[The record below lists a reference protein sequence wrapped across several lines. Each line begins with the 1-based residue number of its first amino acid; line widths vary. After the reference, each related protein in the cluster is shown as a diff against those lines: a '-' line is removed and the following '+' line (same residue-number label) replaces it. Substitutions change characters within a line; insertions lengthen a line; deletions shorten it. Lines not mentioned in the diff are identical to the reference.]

1 MAVPLFSLQLR
12 HSIIPRLV
20 TIGKYDGSHYCVT
33 AATSENKILI
43 HSPHKPEKDISYL
56 NINQKITALLAGKA
70 IPNDEKDILV
80 VGTVGSVLAY
90 NVDLNSDLFY
100 KEIPDGV
107 AAISIGKLSSMKDPA
122 IIIGGNC
129 SIQAFD
135 YKGNEILW
143 TVTGD
148 NVRSIIV
155 MDVDLDGSN
164 EILVGSDDYEI
175 REFKDDIIVNEI
187 SETSSI
193 CSLIHFSPGR
203 FAYALDNGTV
213 GVYDKFRRVWRVKS
227 KSSVN
232 FLEKYDL
239 DGDGKEELITGW
251 SNGKVDARNS
261 ITGEVIFRDV
271 LSTSIAGIVVGDYRR
286 AGKCQM
292 IVISTTGEVRGY
304 DNTSLKVESGVQ
316 TNVVHDLLQKRQI
329 LMAELNNYT
338 KASHEGHGIPGDT
351 RLITEVSVSEETI
364 DPCVLL
370 KLSTNNSM
378 ILKAVTIF
386 AEGIF
391 EDETQ
396 VIHPKRDNVSSELN
410 ISLIPPKDI
419 LLDIHIR
426 AFVGSSVD
434 IDQFHVFEL
443 TRQLPKFSM
452 YLLVNYPENED
463 VLQSYVKFRLV
474 ERVQRLDL
482 WLSQNFIVPQTTP
495 VKSDGQHFW
504 KIAIKSLR
512 DSSLT
517 CITFEKEM
525 MSIFSENINLTA
537 DIIQS
542 LASYLNLDQI
552 DSLAEFP
559 KVLDDLWRNM
569 QTVKTLQQNSIKL
582 NTSIADSSTL
592 LKNLIVQAEDF
603 RLLNDVFNMEK
614 CLNEIYLIDKQMI
627 QNHQVTCEN
636 HEQLLA
642 TLKKINTIIQNAS
655 RIRVNN
661 NKTEIITTYRQAV
674 ASENMTI
681 LKKLIESGN
690 K

>member
-1 MAVPLFSLQLR
+1 
-12 HSIIPRLV
+12 
-20 TIGKYDGSHYCVT
+20 
-33 AATSENKILI
+33 
-43 HSPHKPEKDISYL
+43 
-56 NINQKITALLAGKA
+56 
-70 IPNDEKDILV
+70 
-80 VGTVGSVLAY
+80 
-90 NVDLNSDLFY
+90 
-100 KEIPDGV
+100 
-107 AAISIGKLSSMKDPA
+107 MKDPA

>member
-1 MAVPLFSLQLR
+1 MAIPLFSLQLR
-12 HSIIPRLV
+12 HSIIPHLV
-20 TIGKYDGSHYCVT
+20 TIGKYDGSHHCLT

-43 HSPHKPEKDISYL
+43 HSPHRPEKDISYL
-56 NINQKITALLAGKA
+56 NINQKITALVAGKA

-90 NVDLNSDLFY
+90 NVDLNSDLFF

-107 AAISIGKLSSMKDPA
+107 AAIAIGKLNSMKDPA

-135 YKGNEILW
+135 CKGNEILW

-155 MDVDLDGSN
+155 MDIDLDGSN
-164 EILVGSDDYEI
+164 ELLVGSDDYEI
-175 REFKDDIIVNEI
+175 REFKDDIIINEI

-193 CSLIHFSPGR
+193 CSLISFSIAR

-261 ITGEVIFRDV
+261 ITGEVIFRDI
-271 LSTSIAGIVVGDYRR
+271 LSNSIAGVVIGDYMR

-292 IVISTTGEVRGY
+292 IVVSITGEVRGY
-304 DNTSLKVESGVQ
+304 DSTSLRVESGVQ
-316 TNVVHDLLQKRQI
+316 TNIIHDLLQKRQI
-329 LMAELNNYT
+329 LMSELNNYT
-338 KASHEGHGIPGDT
+338 KASNEGQGIPGDT
-351 RLITEVSVSEETI
+351 RLITEISVSEETI
-364 DPCVLL
+364 EPCVLL
-370 KLSTNNSM
+370 TLSTNNSM
-378 ILKAVTIF
+378 ILKAVTVF

-391 EDETQ
+391 EDETH
-396 VIHPKRDNVSSELN
+396 VVHPDRECISSELK
-410 ISLIPPKDI
+410 ITLLPPKDI

-434 IDQFHVFEL
+434 NDQFHVFEL

-452 YLLVNYPENED
+452 YLLVSYPENAD
-463 VLQSYVKFRLV
+463 VPKSFVKFRLV

-482 WLSQNFIVPQTTP
+482 WLSQNFIVPQKTP
-495 VKSDGQHFW
+495 VKTNGQDFW

-517 CITFEKEM
+517 CVTFEKEVM
-525 MSIFSENINLTA
+525 LIYSVNINFTA
-537 DIIQS
+537 DILQT

-559 KVLDDLWRNM
+559 KVLDDLWESIQN
-569 QTVKTLQQNSIKL
+569 VKTLQQNAVKL
-582 NTSIADSSTL
+582 NASIADSSAL

-603 RLLNDVFNMEK
+603 RLLDDTSNMEK
-614 CLNEIYLIDKQMI
+614 CLNDIFHIDKQMI

-636 HEQLLA
+636 HEQLLV
-642 TLKKINTIIQNAS
+642 TLKKINNIIQNAS
-655 RIRVNN
+655 RLRVNN
-661 NKTEIITTYRQAV
+661 NRTDTIASYRQAV

-681 LKKLIESGN
+681 LKKLIETGN
-690 K
+690 R

>member
-1 MAVPLFSLQLR
+1 MAIPLFSLQLR
-12 HSIIPRLV
+12 HSIIPHLV
-20 TIGKYDGSHYCVT
+20 TMGKYDGSHHCLT

-43 HSPHKPEKDISYL
+43 HSPHRPEKDISYL

-80 VGTVGSVLAY
+80 VGTVGSILAY
-90 NVDLNSDLFY
+90 NVDLNSDLFF

-107 AAISIGKLSSMKDPA
+107 TAIAIGKLNFMKDPA

-135 YKGNEILW
+135 CKGNEILW

-155 MDVDLDGSN
+155 MDIDLDGSN
-164 EILVGSDDYEI
+164 ELLVGSDDYEI

-193 CSLIHFSPGR
+193 CSLISFSIGR

-251 SNGKVDARNS
+251 SNGKIDARNS

-271 LSTSIAGIVVGDYRR
+271 LSNSIAGVVVGDYIR
-286 AGKCQM
+286 AGKCQL
-292 IVISTTGEVRGY
+292 IVVSITGEVRGY

-316 TNVVHDLLQKRQI
+316 TNVIHDLLQKRQI
-329 LMAELNNYT
+329 LMSELNNYT
-338 KASHEGHGIPGDT
+338 KASNEGQGIP
-351 RLITEVSVSEETI
+351 E
-364 DPCVLL
+364 PCVLL
-370 KLSTNNSM
+370 TLSTNNSM

-391 EDETQ
+391 EDETH
-396 VIHPKRDNVSSELN
+396 VVHPDRECTSSELK
-410 ISLIPPKDI
+410 IALLPPKDI

-426 AFVGSSVD
+426 AFVGSCVD
-434 IDQFHVFEL
+434 NDQFHVFEL

-452 YLLVNYPENED
+452 YLLVSFPEIED
-463 VLQSYVKFRLV
+463 IPESFVKFRLV

-482 WLSQNFIVPQTTP
+482 WLSQNFIVPQKTP
-495 VKSDGQHFW
+495 VKTNGQDFW
-504 KIAIKSLR
+504 KVAISSLR

-517 CITFEKEM
+517 CVTFEKEV
-525 MSIFSENINLTA
+525 MSIYSVNLSLTA
-537 DIIQS
+537 DIVQT

-552 DSLAEFP
+552 DSIAEFP
-559 KVLDDLWRNM
+559 KVLDDLWESI
-569 QTVKTLQQNSIKL
+569 QSVKTLQQNAVKL
-582 NTSIADSSTL
+582 NASIADSSTL

-603 RLLNDVFNMEK
+603 RLLDDTSNMEK
-614 CLNEIYLIDKQMI
+614 CLNDIFHIDKQMI

-636 HEQLLA
+636 HDQLLV
-642 TLKKINTIIQNAS
+642 TLKKINNIIQNAS
-655 RIRVNN
+655 RLRVNN
-661 NKTEIITTYRQAV
+661 NRTDTITSYRQAV
-674 ASENMTI
+674 ASENMTV
-681 LKKLIESGN
+681 LKKLIETGN

>member
-1 MAVPLFSLQLR
+1 MWIPG
-12 HSIIPRLV
+12 HSNITGNEKAEEVAKL
-20 TIGKYDGSHYCVT
+20 SHM
-33 AATSENKILI
+33 
-43 HSPHKPEKDISYL
+43 SP
-56 NINQKITALLAGKA
+56 KA
-70 IPNDEKDILV
+70 ITISDFSYTDVYHYTKHFNVIILQ
-80 VGTVGSVLAY
+80 
-90 NVDLNSDLFY
+90 
-100 KEIPDGV
+100 IPDGV
-107 AAISIGKLSSMKDPA
+107 AAIAIGKLNSMKDPA

-135 YKGNEILW
+135 FKGNEILW

-155 MDVDLDGSN
+155 MDIDLDGSN
-164 EILVGSDDYEI
+164 ELLVGSDDYEI

-193 CSLIHFSPGR
+193 CSLISFSIGR

-261 ITGEVIFRDV
+261 ITGEVVFRDV
-271 LSTSIAGIVVGDYRR
+271 LSNSIAGVVVGDYIR

-292 IVISTTGEVRGY
+292 IVVSIAGEVRGY
-304 DNTSLKVESGVQ
+304 DSTSLRVESGVQ
-316 TNVVHDLLQKRQI
+316 TNIIHDLLQKRQI
-329 LMAELNNYT
+329 LMSELNNYT
-338 KASHEGHGIPGDT
+338 KASNEGQGIPGDT
-351 RLITEVSVSEETI
+351 RLITEISVSEETI
-364 DPCVLL
+364 EPCVLL
-370 KLSTNNSM
+370 TLSTNNSM
-378 ILKAVTIF
+378 ILKAVTVF

-391 EDETQ
+391 EDETH
-396 VIHPKRDNVSSELN
+396 VVHPDRECISSELK
-410 ISLIPPKDI
+410 ITLLPPKDI

-434 IDQFHVFEL
+434 NDQFHVFEL

-452 YLLVNYPENED
+452 YSLVSYPENED
-463 VLQSYVKFRLV
+463 IPKSFVKFRLV

-482 WLSQNFIVPQTTP
+482 WLSQNFIVPQKTP
-495 VKSDGQHFW
+495 VKTNGQDFW

-517 CITFEKEM
+517 CVTFEKEVM
-525 MSIFSENINLTA
+525 LIYSGNINFTA
-537 DIIQS
+537 DIVQT

-559 KVLDDLWRNM
+559 KVLDDLWESI
-569 QTVKTLQQNSIKL
+569 QSVKTLQQNAVKL
-582 NTSIADSSTL
+582 NASIADSSAL

-603 RLLNDVFNMEK
+603 RLLDDTSNMEK
-614 CLNEIYLIDKQMI
+614 CLNDIFHIDKQMI

-636 HEQLLA
+636 HEQLLV
-642 TLKKINTIIQNAS
+642 TLKKINNIIQNAS
-655 RIRVNN
+655 RLRVNN
-661 NKTEIITTYRQAV
+661 NRTDSITSYRQAV

-681 LKKLIESGN
+681 LKKLIETGN